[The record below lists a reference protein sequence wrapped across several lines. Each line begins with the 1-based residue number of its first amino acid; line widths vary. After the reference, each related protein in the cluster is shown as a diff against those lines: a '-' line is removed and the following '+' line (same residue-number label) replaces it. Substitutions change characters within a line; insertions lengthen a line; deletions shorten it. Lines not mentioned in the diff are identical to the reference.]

1 MKIKLL
7 FAAALIATNA
17 HAHLIDETPG
27 GFNLNNPPPLFFE
40 LVGRHS
46 QLAGANINGSQVIWS
61 PFEPFGPNEF
71 SITTNDIDASI
82 SWNLANTDGY
92 MFQFLL
98 LEGVGGID
106 HIYSVS
112 GQERTE
118 GSNEFATIDGSTNIQ
133 AIIFYGTNHIPD
145 TGGTLSMLVVAAGI
159 LFSCKTVIRL
169 GRTPVLLRGIA
180 SLSS

>member
-1 MKIKLL
+1 
-7 FAAALIATNA
+7 
-17 HAHLIDETPG
+17 
-27 GFNLNNPPPLFFE
+27 
-40 LVGRHS
+40 
-46 QLAGANINGSQVIWS
+46 
-61 PFEPFGPNEF
+61 
-71 SITTNDIDASI
+71 
-82 SWNLANTDGY
+82 

-112 GQERTE
+112 GQERIE
-118 GSNEFATIDGSTNIQ
+118 GSNEFATIDGATNIQ
-133 AIIFYGTNHIPD
+133 AIVFYGTNHIPD

-169 GRTPVLLRGIA
+169 GRTSVLLRGIA